1 MGEKACIMD
10 VAKCERH
17 SGAQPGGGICAIC
30 LQEKLMLLWRGEG
43 NSNWDTEE
51 FSITPP
57 LVYDSSKTPP
67 MCEPSPAEAVTAPNV
82 YRAASACFPVLFR
95 VRNLQRDDV
104 HESSKSSKG
113 LEREK
118 IDKSCSRLDV
128 DGSNDGQHQFS
139 CEIKSIMKE
148 LTALHEK
155 KKLEKAVRKRPGTES
170 GCLSVRRQQHEEV
183 AADVSQV

>member
-1 MGEKACIMD
+1 MD
-10 VAKCERH
+10 VAMCERH

-57 LVYDSSKTPP
+57 LVYESSKTPP
-67 MCEPSPAEAVTAPNV
+67 VCEPSSTEAVNAPNV
-82 YRAASACFPVLFR
+82 YRAAAACFPVVFR
-95 VRNLQRDDV
+95 VRKLQRDDV

-118 IDKSCSRLDV
+118 IDRSCSGW
-128 DGSNDGQHQFS
+128 DGDGPGDRQHQFS

-155 KKLEKAVRKRPGTES
+155 KKLEKAIKKRPAAES
-170 GCLSVRRQQHEEV
+170 GCPSVRRQQHEEV